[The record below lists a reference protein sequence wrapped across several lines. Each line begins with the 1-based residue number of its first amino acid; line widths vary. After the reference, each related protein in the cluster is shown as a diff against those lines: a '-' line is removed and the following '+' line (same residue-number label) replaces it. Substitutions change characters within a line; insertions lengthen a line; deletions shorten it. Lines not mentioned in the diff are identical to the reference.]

1 MCMVLSQILW
11 LQRLIRH
18 STWLK
23 QIINQW
29 VSQTCVGQDREII
42 WHQQRCLFQLVP
54 YVEDGSEVHWGLWA
68 GIERMPWCSTVRI
81 WRRESKYKMLLWGRG
96 PSWLSQEWCGEWSG
110 LHSMWLLPTEEGGRE
125 GDEGM
130 LLWWGFGRQ
139 GGTLATEVTVNN
151 GGGSAERVMW
161 QWGGE
166 LCVCVCVWGE
176 RERDNRF
183 LAMVV
188 GETHLIKRAS
198 NEDSRKRSIWYTL

>member
-81 WRRESKYKMLLWGRG
+81 WRRESKYKMLLWGGGHHGSARNDVG
-96 PSWLSQEWCGEWSG
+96 NDQVCIPCGCSPQKKEAEKEMRVCFPG
-110 LHSMWLLPTEEGGRE
+110 GALEGRE
-125 GDEGM
+125 GPWPQKWQSTMKGEVQREWCDSEVGNCVYVYVCEGRGRETT
-130 LLWWGFGRQ
+130 GF
-139 GGTLATEVTVNN
+139 
-151 GGGSAERVMW
+151 W
-161 QWGGE
+161 QW
-166 LCVCVCVWGE
+166 LLVK
-176 RERDNRF
+176 
-183 LAMVV
+183 
-188 GETHLIKRAS
+188 H
-198 NEDSRKRSIWYTL
+198 IW